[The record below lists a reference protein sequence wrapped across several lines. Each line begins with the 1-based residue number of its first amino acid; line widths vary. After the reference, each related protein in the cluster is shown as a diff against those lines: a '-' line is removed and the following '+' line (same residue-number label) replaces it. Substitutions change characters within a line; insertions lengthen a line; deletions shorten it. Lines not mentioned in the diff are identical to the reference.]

1 MKRRQEEDR
10 HLEVVRAVVAE
21 AGRKPTPDTARG
33 FEQQRAKRELESLVR
48 QRVMRLWHAF
58 ARRGDRHADAA
69 RVLDIRRT
77 TLAMWRERWHA
88 GKLQARPLGRP
99 VQRLSSETL
108 RRIHDQLVVHG
119 PGTGLATLQ
128 VIFPDVP
135 RRELKV
141 QLVRFRKKW
150 LDEHK
155 QLVESLRWT
164 RPGAMWAMDFTEP
177 DRPLEGPFTQ
187 VLLVRDLG
195 SKRNLLW
202 LPLERATGQAVF
214 GALRSLIAKHG
225 PPLVIKLDNAKAFDV
240 PELQGLIEAL
250 NVLYLK
256 SPPYA
261 PWYNGSVESGI
272 GTAKAYTHHAAARA
286 DHPEYWTCDDLEA
299 GLRRAN
305 HYGRPEGLDGPS
317 SDEVWMT
324 RLSIT
329 SAERDSFRQQ
339 VLERWASLITK
350 EQNEQGGPLSKPTLA
365 RAVRDA
371 IQWALLAEGIL
382 EIRRRRISPAIKRAK
397 ASNI

>member
-1 MKRRQEEDR
+1 MKRQREEER
-10 HLEVVRAVVAE
+10 HLEVVRSVVAE
-21 AGRKPTPDTARG
+21 AGRATAPETPRG
-33 FEQQRAKRELESLVR
+33 FERQRGQRELEARVR
-48 QRVMRLWHAF
+48 QRTMRMWHHLKT
-58 ARRGDRHADAA
+58 RGCRHADVA
-69 RVLDIRRT
+69 RRVDVGRS
-77 TLAMWRERWHA
+77 TLAIWRQRWHA
-88 GKLQARPLGRP
+88 NKLSARPLGRP
-99 VQRLSSETL
+99 VQRLSTETL
-108 RRIHDQLVVHG
+108 RKIQDQLVVHG

-128 VIFPDVP
+128 LMFPEVP

-141 QLVRFRKKW
+141 QRDRFRKKW
-150 LDEHK
+150 RDEHK

-164 RPGAMWAMDFTEP
+164 RPGTVWALDFTEP
-177 DRPLEGPFTQ
+177 DRPLEDPFRQ

-202 LPLERATGQAVF
+202 LPLERATGRAVLD
-214 GALRSLIAKHG
+214 ALRGLIATHG
-225 PPLVIKLDNAKAFDV
+225 APLVIKLDNAKAFDI
-240 PELQGLIEAL
+240 PELQAFVESM

-272 GTAKAYTHHAAARA
+272 GTLKAYTHHAAARA

-305 HYGRPEGLDGPS
+305 HYGRPAGLDGPS
-317 SDEVWMT
+317 SDEAWVS
-324 RLSIT
+324 RLAVTNS
-329 SAERDSFRQQ
+329 ERIRFRRQ
-339 VLERWASLITK
+339 VLERWADITTR
-350 EQNEQGGPLSKPTLA
+350 EQKEQGGPLNKHELA

-371 IQWALLAEGIL
+371 IQWALTEEGLL